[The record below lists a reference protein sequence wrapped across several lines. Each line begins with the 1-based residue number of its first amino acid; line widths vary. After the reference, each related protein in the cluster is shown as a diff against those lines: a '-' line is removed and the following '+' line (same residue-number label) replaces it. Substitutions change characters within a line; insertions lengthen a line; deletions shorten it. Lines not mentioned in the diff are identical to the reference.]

1 MVKNLFFRYGALV
14 DSLLKQPNEQG
25 YTLGSEADIFER
37 MEYGL
42 VLNYIQG
49 TLTVRQYHR
58 ALDKLNK
65 RVIKAIAPID
75 KEL

>member
-14 DSLLKQPNEQG
+14 DSLEKQANEQG

>member
-1 MVKNLFFRYGALV
+1 MKKDLIFYYGALV
-14 DSLLKQPNEQG
+14 DSLEKQANEQEC
-25 YTLGSEADIFER
+25 TLGSESDILEK

-42 VLNYIQG
+42 VLNFIQG
-49 TLTVRQYHR
+49 TLTESEYHR